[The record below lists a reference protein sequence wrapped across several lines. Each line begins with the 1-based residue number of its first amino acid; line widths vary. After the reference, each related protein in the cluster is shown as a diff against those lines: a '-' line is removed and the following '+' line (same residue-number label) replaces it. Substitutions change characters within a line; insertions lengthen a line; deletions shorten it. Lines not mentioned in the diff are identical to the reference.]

1 MAGKTP
7 KEEGKMKVYQVVDDA
22 LVSGVFGTREGA
34 GLRLLEILE
43 KTKNDHLLDLLR
55 VDVLEV
61 E

>member
-1 MAGKTP
+1 MR
-7 KEEGKMKVYQVVDDA
+7 VYQIVDDSI
-22 LVSGVFGTREGA
+22 VSGVFATREKA

-43 KTKNDHLLDLLR
+43 KSKNDNLLNWLR